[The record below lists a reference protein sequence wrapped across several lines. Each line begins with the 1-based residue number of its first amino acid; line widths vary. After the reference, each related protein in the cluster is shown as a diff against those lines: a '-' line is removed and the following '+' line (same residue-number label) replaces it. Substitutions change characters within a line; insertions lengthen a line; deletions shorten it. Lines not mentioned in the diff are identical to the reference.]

1 MLSLLTVEPKNK
13 WNIKTLLKPSLLYL
27 MSFYRL
33 KIYLL
38 NDMKQFLKKQHWR
51 NLDFIIQFI
60 SLFFQTIGEY

>member
-27 MSFYRL
+27 ISFNRL
-33 KIYLL
+33 KSYLL